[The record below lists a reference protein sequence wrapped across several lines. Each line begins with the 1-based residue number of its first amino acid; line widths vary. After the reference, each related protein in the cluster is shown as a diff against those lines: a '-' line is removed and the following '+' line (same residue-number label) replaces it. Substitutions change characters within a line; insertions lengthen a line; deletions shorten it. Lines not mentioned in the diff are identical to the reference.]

1 MSDTSFTIK
10 RFPAELY
17 HKFKVRCAEKGLS
30 MKEALIKLVE
40 GFVKEAK

>member
-10 RFPAELY
+10 KFPSELY
-17 HKFKVRCAEKGLS
+17 HRFKVRCAEKGLT

-40 GFVKEAK
+40 EFVKEVK